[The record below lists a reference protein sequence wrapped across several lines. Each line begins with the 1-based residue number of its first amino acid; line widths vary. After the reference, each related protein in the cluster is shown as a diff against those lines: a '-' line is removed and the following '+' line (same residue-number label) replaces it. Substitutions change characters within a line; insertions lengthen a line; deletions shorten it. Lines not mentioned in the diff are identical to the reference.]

1 MHLQKQSLPSLSSSK
16 IISNSL
22 INDYKNRS
30 SSLNSNTNERI
41 HSKLLTENL
50 MKHLDEKLS
59 ESQKRAASVS
69 VYLFLNKINNN
80 HDFLS

>member
-1 MHLQKQSLPSLSSSK
+1 MHLQKQSFPSLSSSK

-41 HSKLLTENL
+41 HSKLLTDNL

-59 ESQKRAASVS
+59 ESQKRAVSVS
-69 VYLFLNKINNN
+69 IYLFLNKINNS
-80 HDFLS
+80 HDF